1 MAEQELAEDTEAMA
15 AAMAAAA
22 ISDDID
28 AISTQREAS
37 RDQAAGASAETGEAA
52 ADSPA
57 STASPASSAG
67 DAASTYLMVK
77 ELRAISRARSLRLQA
92 EDVIPGDQFNIFRLR
107 ESVRLAHQ
115 IDQMWLERRRR

>member
-77 ELRAISRARSLRLQA
+77 ELRALSLIHISEPTRPL
-92 EDVIPGDQFNIFRLR
+92 
-107 ESVRLAHQ
+107 
-115 IDQMWLERRRR
+115 

>member
-52 ADSPA
+52 
-57 STASPASSAG
+57 
-67 DAASTYLMVK
+67 
-77 ELRAISRARSLRLQA
+77 R
-92 EDVIPGDQFNIFRLR
+92 
-107 ESVRLAHQ
+107 
-115 IDQMWLERRRR
+115 